1 MPDPGTS
8 TAITLGTGASI
19 GIASIVLGINP
30 DAAIGA
36 FAGAT
41 LFITS
46 ARELSIGT
54 RFTYLLISI
63 VMGYYLAGEIQSHTG
78 IAAPAVAGFIGGLS
92 AISIGLLI
100 IKHLQESNLRELLRG
115 RNDRM

>member
-8 TAITLGTGASI
+8 TALTIGTGAGI

-46 ARELSIGT
+46 ARELAIGT
-54 RFTYLLISI
+54 RFIYLLISI
-63 VMGYYLAGEIQSHTG
+63 VMGYYLAGEIQRHTG
-78 IAAPAVAGFIGGLS
+78 IEAPGVAGFIGGLS

-100 IKHLQESNLRELLRG
+100 IKEFQGGELIRLLLRA
-115 RNDRM
+115 RK